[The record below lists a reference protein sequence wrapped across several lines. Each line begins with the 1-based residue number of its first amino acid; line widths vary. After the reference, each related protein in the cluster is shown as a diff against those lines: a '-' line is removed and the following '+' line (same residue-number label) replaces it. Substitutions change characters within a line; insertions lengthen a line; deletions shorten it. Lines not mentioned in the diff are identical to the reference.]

1 MKLRVP
7 GSLTAL
13 ITPFREGVVDSE
25 AFERLVEDQIA
36 GGVAGL
42 VPCGSTGESATMSH
56 EEHIEVIKLVV
67 RCARGRVPVI
77 AGTGSNSTAEA
88 TRLTLAAKQA
98 GADAA
103 LLISPYY
110 NRPTQEGI
118 YQHYR
123 RIAAE
128 TRFPLIVYNIPSR
141 TGSKIE
147 ATTLARLAELD
158 EIVGLKE
165 ATGSLDEV
173 QEVIR
178 RCGDALAVYS
188 GDDAL
193 TVPIIAV
200 GGTGVISVIG
210 NCLPRQWSD
219 VVDAALRDDW
229 QTARRRNYALFPVMR
244 ALFLETNPIPIK
256 AAMAMLGYCRDELRL
271 PLVPM
276 SAGPRQTLRAALLE
290 AGAQLRTTDEHR

>member
-1 MKLRVP
+1 MKLRFP
-7 GSLTAL
+7 GALTAL
-13 ITPFREGVVDSE
+13 ITPFRDGALDRE
-25 AFERLVEDQIA
+25 ALERIVEEQIA
-36 GGVAGL
+36 GGTAGL
-42 VPCGSTGESATMSH
+42 VPCGSTGESATLTH
-56 EEHIEVIKLVV
+56 DEHIEVVRAVV
-67 RCARGRVPVI
+67 RSARGRVPVI

-88 TRLTLAAKQA
+88 TRLTLAARDA
-98 GADAA
+98 GAAAA

-123 RIAAE
+123 QIAAA
-128 TRFPLIVYNIPSR
+128 THFPLIVYNIPSR

-147 ATTLARLAELD
+147 ASTLARLAELD
-158 EIVGLKE
+158 DIVGLKE

-193 TVPIIAV
+193 TLPIMAV
-200 GGTGVISVIG
+200 GGIGVISVLG
-210 NCLPRQWSD
+210 NCLPRASAD
-219 VVDAALRDDW
+219 AVDAAVRGEW
-229 QTARRRNYALFPVMR
+229 PTARRLHYALLPVMR
-244 ALFLETNPIPIK
+244 ALFLEVNPIPIK
-256 AAMAMLGYCRDELRL
+256 AAMSMLGLCRDELRL

-276 SAGPRQTLRAALLE
+276 SAAPREVLRAALRA
-290 AGAQLRTTDEHR
+290 AGAHV

>member
-1 MKLRVP
+1 MKLRFA

-13 ITPFREGVVDSE
+13 ITPFRDGAIDAD
-25 AFERLVEDQIA
+25 AFERIIADQIA
-36 GGVAGL
+36 GGTAGL
-42 VPCGSTGESATMSH
+42 VPCGSTGESATLSH
-56 EEHIEVIKLVV
+56 EEHIEVVKLVV
-67 RCARGRVPVI
+67 RCARGRLPVI

-88 TRLTLAAKQA
+88 IRLTQAAKQA

-123 RIAAE
+123 QIAEA
-128 TRFPLIVYNIPSR
+128 TRFPLIVYNIPGR

-158 EIVGLKE
+158 DIVGLKE

-188 GDDAL
+188 GDDVL
-193 TVPIIAV
+193 TLPIIAA
-200 GGTGVISVIG
+200 GGSGVISVIG
-210 NCLPRQWSD
+210 NCLPRQWAEA
-219 VVDAALRDDW
+219 VDAALHGDSA
-229 QTARRRNYALFPVMR
+229 TARQRHYALFPVMR

-276 SAGPRQTLRAALLE
+276 SAGPRETLRAALRE
-290 AGAQLRTTDEHR
+290 AGARV

>member
-1 MKLRVP
+1 MKRSFP

-13 ITPFREGVVDSE
+13 ITPFRDHALDLDALERIVD
-25 AFERLVEDQIA
+25 DQMA
-36 GGVAGL
+36 NGSAGL
-42 VPCGSTGESATMSH
+42 VPCGSTGESATLSH
-56 EEHIEVIKLVV
+56 EEHIEVIKHVV

-88 TRLTLAAKQA
+88 IRLTRAARDV

-123 RIAAE
+123 HVAQA
-128 TRFPLIVYNIPSR
+128 TGLPLIVYNIPGR

-158 EIVGLKE
+158 DIVGLKE

-193 TVPIIAV
+193 TLPVIAV

-210 NCLPRQWSD
+210 NCLPKPWSAA
-219 VVDAALRDDW
+219 VDAAVSGDW
-229 QTARRRNYALFPVMR
+229 PTARRLHYGLLPVIR
-244 ALFLETNPIPIK
+244 ALFLETNPIPVK
-256 AAMAMLGYCRDELRL
+256 AAMAMLGLCRDELRL
-271 PLVPM
+271 PLLPM
-276 SAGPRQTLRAALLE
+276 SAGPREVLRSALRD
-290 AGAQLRTTDEHR
+290 AGARVG

>member
-1 MKLRVP
+1 MKLRFA

-13 ITPFREGVVDSE
+13 ITPFRDGAIDAD
-25 AFERLVEDQIA
+25 AFERIIADQIA
-36 GGVAGL
+36 GGTAGL
-42 VPCGSTGESATMSH
+42 VPCGSTGESATLSH
-56 EEHIEVIKLVV
+56 EEHIEVVKLVV
-67 RCARGRVPVI
+67 RGARGRLPVI

-88 TRLTLAAKQA
+88 IRLTQAAKQA

-123 RIAAE
+123 QIAE
-128 TRFPLIVYNIPSR
+128 TTRFPLIVYNIPGR

-158 EIVGLKE
+158 DIVGLKE

-188 GDDAL
+188 GDDVL
-193 TVPIIAV
+193 TLPIIAA
-200 GGTGVISVIG
+200 GGSGVISVIG
-210 NCLPRQWSD
+210 NCLPRQWAEA
-219 VVDAALRDDW
+219 VDAALHGDSA
-229 QTARRRNYALFPVMR
+229 TARQRHYALFPVMR

-276 SAGPRQTLRAALLE
+276 SAGPRETLRAALRE
-290 AGAQLRTTDEHR
+290 AGARV

>member
-1 MKLRVP
+1 MKLRFA

-13 ITPFREGVVDSE
+13 ITPFRDGAIDAD
-25 AFERLVEDQIA
+25 AFERIIADQIA
-36 GGVAGL
+36 GGTAGL
-42 VPCGSTGESATMSH
+42 VPCGSTGESATLSH
-56 EEHIEVIKLVV
+56 EEHIEVVKLVV
-67 RCARGRVPVI
+67 RGARGRLPVI

-88 TRLTLAAKQA
+88 IRLTQAAKQA

-123 RIAAE
+123 QIAEA
-128 TRFPLIVYNIPSR
+128 TRFPLIVYNIPGR

-158 EIVGLKE
+158 DIVGLKE

-188 GDDAL
+188 GDDVL
-193 TVPIIAV
+193 TLPIIAA
-200 GGTGVISVIG
+200 GGSGVISVIG
-210 NCLPRQWSD
+210 NCLPRQWAEA
-219 VVDAALRDDW
+219 VDAALHGDSA
-229 QTARRRNYALFPVMR
+229 TARQRHYALFPVMR

-276 SAGPRQTLRAALLE
+276 SAGPRETLRAALRE
-290 AGAQLRTTDEHR
+290 AGARV

>member
-1 MKLRVP
+1 MKRRFP

-13 ITPFREGVVDSE
+13 VTPFRAGALDGEALEGI
-25 AFERLVEDQIA
+25 VEHQIA
-36 GGVAGL
+36 NGTAAL
-42 VPCGSTGESATMSH
+42 VPCGSTGESATLTH
-56 EEHIEVIKLVV
+56 EEHIEVVKLVV

-88 TRLTLAAKQA
+88 VRLTSGARDA

-110 NRPTQEGI
+110 NRPTQDGI

-123 RIAAE
+123 HIAE
-128 TRFPLIVYNIPSR
+128 KTGFPLIVYNIPSR

-147 ATTLARLAELD
+147 ATTLARLAEL
-158 EIVGLKE
+158 EHIVGLKE

-178 RCGDALAVYS
+178 RCGDALPVYS

-193 TVPIIAV
+193 TLPIIAV
-200 GGTGVISVIG
+200 GGAGVISVVS
-210 NCLPRQWSD
+210 NCLPKQWSEA
-219 VVDAALRDDW
+219 VAAAIDGDW
-229 QTARRRNYALFPVMR
+229 PRARKLHYALLPVIR
-244 ALFLETNPIPIK
+244 TLFLETNPIPVK
-256 AAMAMLGYCRDELRL
+256 AAMSMLGLCRDELRL
-271 PLVPM
+271 PLLPM
-276 SAGPRQTLRAALLE
+276 SAAPREVLRGALRD
-290 AGAQLRTTDEHR
+290 AGARVQ

>member
-1 MKLRVP
+1 MKPRFP

-13 ITPFREGVVDSE
+13 ITPFRDGAVDHESL
-25 AFERLVEDQIA
+25 ERIVEDQIA
-36 GGVAGL
+36 GGSAGL
-42 VPCGSTGESATMSH
+42 VPCGSTGESATLTH
-56 EEHIEVIKLVV
+56 EEHIEVVKVVV
-67 RCARGRVPVI
+67 RAARRRVPVI

-88 TRLTLAAKQA
+88 TRLTQAAREA

-110 NRPTQEGI
+110 NKPTQEGI

-123 RIAAE
+123 QIALAA
-128 TRFPLIVYNIPSR
+128 RFPLIVYNIPGR
-141 TGSKIE
+141 TASKIE

-158 EIVGLKE
+158 DIVGLKE

-193 TVPIIAV
+193 TLPIIAV
-200 GGTGVISVIG
+200 GGAGVISVIG
-210 NCLPRQWSD
+210 NCLPRKWSEA
-219 VVDAALRDDW
+219 VAAALAGDW
-229 QTARRRNYALFPVMR
+229 ATARQRHYALLPLIR
-244 ALFLETNPIPIK
+244 TLFLEVNPIPVK
-256 AAMAMLGYCRDELRL
+256 AAMSMLGFCRDELRL

-276 SAGPRQTLRAALLE
+276 SAAPREMLRAALEE
-290 AGAQLRTTDEHR
+290 AGARV

>member
-1 MKLRVP
+1 MKRRFP
-7 GSLTAL
+7 GTLTAL
-13 ITPFREGVVDSE
+13 ITPFRDH
-25 AFERLVEDQIA
+25 ALDLDALERIVEDQIVN
-36 GGVAGL
+36 GSAGL
-42 VPCGSTGESATMSH
+42 VPCGSTGESATLTH
-56 EEHIEVIKLVV
+56 EEHIEVVTQVV
-67 RCARGRVPVI
+67 RSARGRVPVI

-88 TRLTLAAKQA
+88 IRLTRAAREA

-110 NRPTQEGI
+110 NKPTQEGI

-123 RIAAE
+123 HIAQA
-128 TRFPLIVYNIPSR
+128 TGFPLIVYNIPGR

-158 EIVGLKE
+158 DIVGLKE

-178 RCGDALAVYS
+178 RCGDALPVYS

-193 TVPIIAV
+193 TLPVMAV

-210 NCLPRQWSD
+210 NCLPKPWAAA
-219 VVDAALRDDW
+219 VDAALSGDW
-229 QTARRRNYALFPVMR
+229 PTARRLHYALLPVIR
-244 ALFLETNPIPIK
+244 ALFLETNPIPVK
-256 AAMAMLGYCRDELRL
+256 AAMAMLGLCRDELRL
-271 PLVPM
+271 PLLPM
-276 SAGPRQTLRAALLE
+276 SAGPREVLRSALRD
-290 AGAQLRTTDEHR
+290 AGARV